1 MFRSGPHTIGV
12 IIALAVVALPAL
24 LVPVFAGPTA
34 NLEPRD
40 LPIAVAGPPQATAAL
55 KAQVE
60 ATHPGA
66 FDVMAVPD
74 AASAD
79 AGIKDR
85 SVYGAIVVTKQG
97 VAMHVASASSPAVA
111 ALLTQAAADLG
122 PAPVLDVVPSDPDDP
137 RGAAFGTAFLP
148 LALTAVLAGALMFL
162 LVPGR
167 AARIAGLLTF
177 SVLAGLAAAAV
188 QQCWLGVLPGDY
200 SSIAAAIGLFTLAVA
215 ATITGLGAL
224 LGRLGG
230 VLVFLVGNALSAVAA
245 APELLPQ
252 PWGSVGHYLPI
263 GSGATLRRSVAYFRG
278 SGATPEAAVLIAY
291 AIGGLVLVA
300 AGRRGPSPHR
310 TPAAQLKHEAVS
322 VA

>member
-12 IIALAVVALPAL
+12 IIALAVVALQAL

-55 KAQVE
+55 KAQLE

-85 SVYGAIVVTKQG
+85 SVYGAIVLTKQG
-97 VAMHVASASSPAVA
+97 VTMHVASASSPAVA

-177 SVLAGLAAAAV
+177 SVLAGL
-188 QQCWLGVLPGDY
+188 GVLPGDY

-263 GSGATLRRSVAYFRG
+263 GSGATLLRSVAYFRG

>member
-1 MFRSGPHTIGV
+1 
-12 IIALAVVALPAL
+12 
-24 LVPVFAGPTA
+24 
-34 NLEPRD
+34 
-40 LPIAVAGPPQATAAL
+40 
-55 KAQVE
+55 
-60 ATHPGA
+60 
-66 FDVMAVPD
+66 
-74 AASAD
+74 
-79 AGIKDR
+79 
-85 SVYGAIVVTKQG
+85 VYGAIVLTKQG
-97 VAMHVASASSPAVA
+97 VTMHVASASSPAVA

-188 QQCWLGVLPGDY
+188 QQYWLGVLPGDY

-224 LGRLGG
+224 LGRGGVVLGG

-263 GSGATLRRSVAYFRG
+263 GSGATLLRSVAYFRG

-300 AGRRGPSPHR
+300 AGRRGPSAHR